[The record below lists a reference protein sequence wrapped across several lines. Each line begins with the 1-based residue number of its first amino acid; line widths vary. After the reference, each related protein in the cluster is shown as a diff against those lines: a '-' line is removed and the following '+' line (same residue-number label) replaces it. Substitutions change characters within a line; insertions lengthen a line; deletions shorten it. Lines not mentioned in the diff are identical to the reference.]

1 VIGSED
7 NDSMSRYIND
17 KQMSECVNRTQM
29 PPLKKTGVY
38 LQSRKSDK
46 FPNKLG
52 LHFMVIDTAS
62 ISNYLLNY

>member
-1 VIGSED
+1 
-7 NDSMSRYIND
+7 
-17 KQMSECVNRTQM
+17 M
-29 PPLKKTGVY
+29 PPLKKTGAY

-52 LHFMVIDTAS
+52 LHFMVIDTAL